1 MGEPMH
7 EVTVAS
13 LGLDKASN
21 TPVVILKEK
30 EGDRVLAIW
39 IGPGEASAIAMK
51 LAGIQFSRPLTHDLL
66 NTVVRGLGSELV
78 RVLITKVVENTYYAS
93 LIFRRD
99 GELIS
104 IDSRPSDS
112 IALALRA
119 EAPIFAD
126 EDLLELTAL
135 EIEEADFE
143 PGEAEAEFLA
153 TGGQTA
159 EPETTG
165 AEEGPRGE
173 GLREYLKGL
182 NPEDFGRFTP

>member
-1 MGEPMH
+1 MGASMQ

-13 LGLDKASN
+13 LGLDKSSN

-30 EGDRVLAIW
+30 EGDRVLPIW

-51 LAGIQFSRPLTHDLL
+51 LAGIEFSRPLTHDLL

-93 LIFRRD
+93 LIFRKD

-104 IDSRPSDS
+104 VDSRPSDS

-119 EAPIFAD
+119 EAPIFA
-126 EDLLELTAL
+126 EEELLELTAL
-135 EIEEADFE
+135 EIEEAAFE
-143 PGEAEAEFLA
+143 PGESEAELLGQA
-153 TGGQTA
+153 GEGAASGSETSEGPGGQA
-159 EPETTG
+159 LKDY
-165 AEEGPRGE
+165 
-173 GLREYLKGL
+173 LRGL